1 MVANTYHWISL
12 VRHAGHRVLAHPVRL
27 PQTGHLIVISA
38 SRFRIQQWSL
48 GIAAEF
54 TTLPAGAHFVA
65 GTVTGAARLILTFVH
80 SGQWSESF
88 T

>member
-12 VRHAGHRVLAHPVRL
+12 VRHAGHRVLAHPARL
-27 PQTGHLIVISA
+27 PQTGHLIVIST
-38 SRFRIQQWSL
+38 SRFRTEKWSL

-54 TTLPAGAHFVA
+54 TTSPAGAHFVA
-65 GTVTGAARLILTFVH
+65 GAVTGAARLILTFVQ

>member
-12 VRHAGHRVLAHPVRL
+12 VRHAGHRVRAHPVRL
-27 PQTGHLIVISA
+27 PQTGHLIVITTG
-38 SRFRIQQWSL
+38 RFRTEQWSL

-54 TTLPAGAHFVA
+54 TTSPAGAHFVA
-65 GTVTGAARLILTFVH
+65 AGARLIFTFVQ